1 MIAIVR
7 AGKWPKSGE
16 LFQAVLNAY
25 SQIFFSDHRLFGG
38 ILIITTFLFPLAG
51 LSGLIAVLFASLLAF
66 GLGFDRKKTIK
77 GLWGYN
83 VLLATLP
90 LGLFFEPGVAFWVLV
105 IVVSLLTFMVTIAVQ
120 GVLAKYELPFL
131 SLPFVLVIWILIL
144 ATREFEALQISG
156 QSIYHLNEL
165 YGIGGTWLVG
175 FYEWFQELPVGDFF
189 KSYLISLSAI
199 FFQNS
204 LAGGILIMIGL
215 LIASRISFVLS
226 LVGFAAAYG
235 FYHLMG
241 MGISEIDYANIGFNY
256 MLTAIAV
263 GGFYS
268 IPTKTSFL
276 WVVMLTPIVAIFTIG
291 FGKILINWQLSV
303 YALPF
308 NLTSILFIYVMK
320 WRFEKGKGLQ
330 EVHVQQNSPEKNLY
344 SFVNYQSRFED
355 HRPLQVSLPFWGEW
369 FVSQGHNGDITH
381 RDDWRHAWDF
391 VITGDDGNT
400 YQNDGIKLADFL
412 AYDKPVLAPA
422 DGYIVEIIDGVPD
435 NPIGQVNLKNNWGNT
450 VIMKID
456 EQFYAKLSHFKK
468 GSIQVRKG
476 DWVARG
482 TQLGTCGNSGR
493 SPEPHIH
500 FQLQATPYVDSST
513 LEYPIAY
520 FMKKVES
527 GDESKS
533 FSLPQQGDLIRNP
546 EPVPMLHKLFT
557 FIPGQRMN
565 LTFKIDKEEKD
576 INWEIKTS
584 AFNESYIECL
594 DSGSKAYYQMD
605 GQVFYFVHFEG
616 NRKSPLY
623 FFYLALFRLPL
634 FYGARTEIHDQF
646 PPNRV
651 FSNFSLLIQDFVA
664 PFVLYLDGRY
674 SLGLS
679 EKQDLLGGEEISL
692 TSGVQLCV
700 FEQNIQ
706 SWKFDINLND
716 SGFKL
721 KGDSGKNIIEL
732 KWVRNI

>member
-1 MIAIVR
+1 MVANTR
-7 AGKWPKSGE
+7 SDKWPKFDE
-16 LFQAVLNAY
+16 LIQAILNSY
-25 SQIFFSDHRLFGG
+25 SQIFFSDHLLFGG
-38 ILIITTFLFPLAG
+38 LLILVTFLFPLAG
-51 LSGLIAVLFASLLAF
+51 LAGLTGVLFASMLAF
-66 GLGFDRKKTIK
+66 GLGFDRKKTVK

-90 LGLFFEPGVAFWVLV
+90 LGLFFEPGLPFWVLV
-105 IVVSLLTFMVTIAVQ
+105 MVVSLLTFLVTIAVQ
-120 GVLAKYELPFL
+120 GILAKYGLPFL
-131 SLPFVLVIWILIL
+131 SVPFVLVIWILIL

-156 QSIYHLNEL
+156 QNIYHLNEL

-175 FYEWFQELPVGDFF
+175 FYEWFQELPLGEFF
-189 KSYLISLSAI
+189 RSYLISLSAI

-204 LAGGILIMIGL
+204 LAGGLIIMIGL
-215 LIASRISFVLS
+215 LIASRISFLLS
-226 LVGFAAAYG
+226 IVGFSAAYG
-235 FYHLMG
+235 FYYLMG
-241 MGISEIDYANIGFNY
+241 MGISETDYANIGFNY

-276 WVVMLTPIVAIFTIG
+276 WVILLTPIVAIFTIG
-291 FGKILINWQLSV
+291 FGKMLINWQLSV

-320 WRFEKGKGLQ
+320 WRYEKGKGLH
-330 EVHVQQNSPEKNLY
+330 EVQIQQNTPEKNLY
-344 SFVNYQSRFED
+344 AFVNYQSRFED
-355 HRPLQVSLPFWGEW
+355 HRPLQISLPFWGEW
-369 FVSQGHNGDITH
+369 SVSQGHNGEITH

-391 VITGDDGNT
+391 VLTGEDGNT
-400 YQNDGIKLADFL
+400 YRNEGTRLADFL

-422 DGYIVEIIDGVPD
+422 DGYIVELIDGVPD
-435 NPIGQVNLKNNWGNT
+435 NPVGQVNLKNNWGNT

-468 GSIQVRKG
+468 GSLQVRKG

-520 FMKKVES
+520 YMKKLEP
-527 GDESKS
+527 GDVSKS

-557 FIPGQRMN
+557 FIPGQRMK
-565 LTFKIDKEEKD
+565 LTFKIDEAEKD
-576 INWEIKTS
+576 INWEIKTT
-584 AFNESYIECL
+584 AYNESYIECL
-594 DSGSKAYYQMD
+594 NSRSKAFYKMD

-623 FFYLALFRLPL
+623 FFYLAFFRLPL
-634 FYGARTEIHDQF
+634 FYGSGTEIHDQF

-651 FSNFSLLIQDFVA
+651 FSKISLLIQDFMA
-664 PFVLYLDGRY
+664 PFILYLIGRY
-674 SLGLS
+674 SLALP
-679 EKQDLLGGEEISL
+679 EKQDLLGGEEINL
-692 TSGVQLCV
+692 KAGVKLCV

-706 SWKFDINLND
+706 SWKFNISLSDKGFELEGN
-716 SGFKL
+716 SG
-721 KGDSGKNIIEL
+721 SKNIEL
-732 KWVRNI
+732 IWERNS